1 MVDGSLSIRD
11 IFVDLL
17 EHDPSPEVRKAV
29 LTQIDVHQSTIS
41 YILNRR
47 KDIDVGVRR
56 FFFATKLQEI
66 EMSVLSMAQR
76 DAILK
81 SGLHDRDPLVR
92 KACIDILFG
101 TWYSENANSNLVHL
115 VEYLDVVNDPELG
128 ERVFEEFFK
137 LYQNKLYED
146 GLPEGYVE
154 NLTVEFSFILKVYC
168 KHIGIEEADSL
179 LPEVSRM
186 TDALNKFYHLFL
198 SKTVVKSDVEFV
210 MLQLMQLLSFKD
222 MGDEAGRKAVISLTT
237 EMLSNIEI
245 SNEVFIECVKLNFK
259 ANPVQDDFVEI
270 MTRLMIDFKDF
281 YSSQNEEDNQVIAQV
296 KCLLLI
302 QETIKLQNRV
312 DPDGYLW
319 AVLNEIVIP
328 AVNSPFAVIQEA
340 GLRTLALYCTISD
353 DLSNEYHRL
362 FIDFVKLASGG
373 VRVEALKALFDL
385 VLLHKLTSGELV
397 REMTST
403 LYDKDVQVQATAAEG
418 FSKLL
423 LHKAPV
429 SDPQEILEG
438 LLTLYHYSTVNET
451 NGNNDDE
458 ALHRRTQCLAYFVQA
473 FVFSRRENQAML
485 RSIAVRFFTSFCNS
499 VQQSDDNNK
508 KVQLVFS
515 HLLYL
520 LDPDNLAHLS
530 SSSTQQPEDDLYD
543 WEWERFALELAWSI
557 VDVDNRAIGKVM
569 ASCLNKV
576 PLKRGGPIVQ
586 ELIIV
591 LSHAIKLFVGMSAL
605 GKVLTNATALEGNE
619 ALDPETI
626 AEIKKR
632 LNKVAPIALNNNNPI
647 APSQKKKLI
656 GGKKGM
662 VDNGSMPNLLDD
674 LEDILDG

>member
-1 MVDGSLSIRD
+1 MSIRD

-17 EHDPSPEVRKAV
+17 EHDPAPEVRRAV

-47 KDIDVGVRR
+47 MDIDVGVRR

-81 SGLHDRDPLVR
+81 SGLHDRDALVR
-92 KACIDILFG
+92 KACIDVLFG

-146 GLPEGYVE
+146 GLPDGYIE

-168 KHIGIEEADSL
+168 KHIGGEEADTL

-222 MGDEAGRKAVISLTT
+222 MSDEAGRKAVIALTA
-237 EMLSNIEI
+237 EMLSNMEI
-245 SNEVFIECVKLNFK
+245 SDDLFVECVKLNFK
-259 ANPVQDDFVEI
+259 ANPLRDDFVED

-281 YSSQNEEDNQVIAQV
+281 YSSQNEEENQVIAQV

-302 QETIKLQNRV
+302 QETVKLQTRV
-312 DPDGYLW
+312 DPDSYLW

-328 AVNSPFAVIQEA
+328 AVNSSFAVVQEA
-340 GLRTLALYCTISD
+340 GLRTLGLYCTLSD
-353 DLSNEYHRL
+353 DLSNEYRQL

-385 VLLHKLTSGELV
+385 VLLNRLSSNELV
-397 REMTST
+397 KEMTST
-403 LYDKDVQVQATAAEG
+403 LYDKNIQVQATAAEG

-423 LHKAPV
+423 LHKVPLP
-429 SDPQEILEG
+429 DPQEILEG
-438 LLTLYHYSTVNET
+438 LLTLYHYSTVDVT
-451 NGNNDDE
+451 FGNTDDG

-485 RSIAVRFFTSFCNS
+485 RSIAVRFFTSFCTSMLPN
-499 VQQSDDNNK
+499 DDNNK
-508 KVQLVFS
+508 KIQLVFS

-520 LDPDNLAHLS
+520 LDPDNLVQS
-530 SSSTQQPEDDLYD
+530 SSSPSTGHLGEEEEEQYD
-543 WEWERFALELAWSI
+543 WEWERFSLELAWSI
-557 VDVDNRAIGKVM
+557 VDVDNRLVGKIL

-591 LSHAIKLFVGMSAL
+591 LSHAIKLFVGNSAL

-619 ALDPETI
+619 VLDPETVS
-626 AEIKKR
+626 EIKKR
-632 LNKVAPIALNNNNPI
+632 LNKVAPIASTVNNPI
-647 APSQKKKLI
+647 VSNQKRKLA
-656 GGKKGM
+656 GGKRVRRIM
-662 VDNGSMPNLLDD
+662 AVFP
-674 LEDILDG
+674 IC